1 MSTMFRYVI
10 RISLTLTFLFAIA
23 LLPGNAQQSE
33 LSPSTQEKLSYQN
46 EISIAYLRKHLTYI
60 ASDERQGR
68 ETGTEGLKETSRYLA
83 GQYEQM
89 GLVPAVGDT
98 SYLQPYD
105 LRADVVDSLTFVF
118 RDTAGS
124 AATIKTTAQP
134 DNPASVI
141 RRFGAESSAE
151 GAIVFAGFGVDDAAR
166 DVSHLGDMDLENK
179 WVMVYEDI
187 PAIIEGDTLVNPSID
202 ARSRFQNIIGR
213 KKALGL
219 IVISPGNED
228 LFEQSAAEQSKSL
241 DEPANMRLAY
251 RSGAR
256 TAQGFSYL
264 GLHPDLAAKLLGLD
278 EGKTLAEHKSELMEN
293 ISDFNPYLLPLKLD
307 YRLHKREITVQS
319 HNVAAVLEGSDEELK
334 DEYVVLSA
342 HSDHLGVGAPDST
355 DDAIYNG
362 ADDDGSGTVAM
373 LNIAKALK
381 AAQDDGKGPRRS
393 VMFLHVSGEEKGLL
407 GSRYYSDHPERPIE
421 QTIANINIDMIGRVD
436 ERHQA
441 RNEENYVYIIGGDI
455 ISSGLDSLITVA
467 NANSA
472 KLSLDDRYNDLRDPN
487 QFYRRSDHW
496 NFGRLGVPFAF
507 FFSGVHA
514 DYHQPSDEI
523 DKIRFTKM
531 KSIIQTIYASVLLL
545 AETDNPPE
553 VDNQAFIN
561 ATKVEAR

>member
-1 MSTMFRYVI
+1 
-10 RISLTLTFLFAIA
+10 
-23 LLPGNAQQSE
+23 
-33 LSPSTQEKLSYQN
+33 
-46 EISIAYLRKHLTYI
+46 
-60 ASDERQGR
+60 
-68 ETGTEGLKETSRYLA
+68 
-83 GQYEQM
+83 
-89 GLVPAVGDT
+89 
-98 SYLQPYD
+98 
-105 LRADVVDSLTFVF
+105 
-118 RDTAGS
+118 
-124 AATIKTTAQP
+124 
-134 DNPASVI
+134 
-141 RRFGAESSAE
+141 
-151 GAIVFAGFGVDDAAR
+151 
-166 DVSHLGDMDLENK
+166 
-179 WVMVYEDI
+179 
-187 PAIIEGDTLVNPSID
+187 
-202 ARSRFQNIIGR
+202 
-213 KKALGL
+213 
-219 IVISPGNED
+219 
-228 LFEQSAAEQSKSL
+228 
-241 DEPANMRLAY
+241 
-251 RSGAR
+251 
-256 TAQGFSYL
+256 
-264 GLHPDLAAKLLGLD
+264 
-278 EGKTLAEHKSELMEN
+278 MEN